1 MNDQWTIEPN
11 RRLVKPEPILL
22 ADDAEDNILAIFYA
36 FKQVDIPNP
45 LFVVYDGQHA
55 IDYLAGT
62 APFDDRRKHPLPCLI
77 LVSTDL
83 TQRSGLDVLQWIRLE
98 SGELKNLPVI
108 LLSDSINKQELRQ
121 ALHLG
126 ANDFILKTLDF
137 EEKIEWAKEV
147 KKIVSPCAE

>member
-1 MNDQWTIEPN
+1 MNDPCTIEPN

-22 ADDAEDNILAIFYA
+22 ADDAEDNILATFYA
-36 FKQVDIPNP
+36 FKQVEIPNP

-62 APFDDRRKHPLPCLI
+62 APFNHRAKHPLPCLV
-77 LVSTDL
+77 LLSSDL
-83 TQRSGLDVLQWIRLE
+83 TQKNGLDVLQWIRLE

-126 ANDFILKTLDF
+126 ANDYILKSLDF

-147 KKIVSPCAE
+147 RKWLV